1 MAFIEVGQLPLT
13 TSVINTTQIPVEN
26 ANVTQKIEAISLKSY
41 LSELPTLTVSGN
53 TITTNLN
60 VTTQLNSGNIFT
72 GNVYSTGVIHSTI
85 ASGTPPFNVTS
96 TTQVPNLYV
105 ARAALADATTN
116 GLTTSSSFGNVAGDV
131 IVSGNSSNLQF
142 TLSNVNPN
150 IGTFGNTVQVPQIVV
165 DAKGRITAVANIAI
179 TFPAQTLISNT
190 SEITANTVSGTP
202 GLNLAATGVTAGTY
216 GGAITI
222 PQITVDAKGRVTGL
236 TSVPV
241 NSTLNTLNIGMPIGT
256 IAIWSGATS
265 TIPDGWQLADGTNGT
280 LDLRDK
286 FVLGAGTA
294 FAQGTTG
301 GSANANVV
309 SHTHAA
315 TSVSTFAGNPLA
327 GHTHGIT
334 DTGHAHRMK
343 YTDISVQGRDYGPAN
358 NDAAQGFDLTGFDG
372 LNTSTVTTGILIN
385 AQSAG
390 TPAGVVTTTTT
401 NSTEGVSATNAN
413 LPPYMALYY
422 IQKISDA
429 VSINN
434 PINYMATVGN
444 IISGGNIVAASGTV
458 SANVRTGAM
467 VVVGGLGVTGNIN
480 VGSGAGNAI
489 VANGNVVINGNLIVG
504 GGSGG
509 GLIPPGGI
517 IMWSG
522 LEVNIPVGWYL
533 CNGTNSTPDLRNRF
547 IVGAGTGSSYAIGA
561 TGGSADAVVVSHGHT
576 ATVTDPGHVHL
587 MTEVPTD
594 YRVHDGVIDGSYS
607 AGHADRTYT
616 NRNTA
621 SAVTGVTV
629 SVNAAGSSATNAN
642 LPPYYALCYIMKA

>member
-1 MAFIEVGQLPLT
+1 MAFIEIGQLPLT
-13 TSVINTTQIPVEN
+13 TSILNTTQIPLET
-26 ANVTQKIEAISLKSY
+26 ANITQKIEAISLKSY

-53 TITTNLN
+53 TISANLS
-60 VTTQLNSGNIFT
+60 VTTQLNSGTTHT

-85 ASGTPPFNVTS
+85 ASGTPPMLVTS
-96 TTQVPNLYV
+96 TTQVPNLYA
-105 ARAALADATTN
+105 ARAALADVTTN
-116 GLTTSSSFGNVAGDV
+116 GLTTASSFSNVAGDV
-131 IVSGNSSNLQF
+131 SVSGNNSTLQF
-142 TLSNVNPN
+142 TLSNVNPTV
-150 IGTFGNTVQVPQIVV
+150 GTFGNTVQVPQITVNS
-165 DAKGRITAVANIAI
+165 KGLITTIANVAI

-202 GLNLAATGVTAGTY
+202 GLSLAATGVSAGTY
-216 GGAITI
+216 GGAVNI

-301 GSANANVV
+301 GSANAVV
-309 SHTHAA
+309 ASHTHSAN
-315 TSVSTFAGNPLA
+315 SVSTFTGDILGSHTHGVTDPGHNHGLAFAGNPDLFA
-327 GHTHGIT
+327 GG
-334 DTGHAHRMK
+334 A
-343 YTDISVQGRDYGPAN
+343 Y
-358 NDAAQGFDLTGFDG
+358 AAYRAAPNGNASAFNWTQA
-372 LNTSTVTTGILIN
+372 TGISIIG
-385 AQSAG
+385 QSAG
-390 TPAGVVTTTTT
+390 TPSGTVAT
-401 NSTEGVSATNAN
+401 STSVSTAGVSATNAN

-444 IISGGNIVAASGTV
+444 IIAGGNIVAGSGTV
-458 SANVRTGAM
+458 SANVITGAM

-480 VGSGAGNAI
+480 VGSGTGNAI

-547 IVGAGTGSSYAIGA
+547 VIGAGTGSSYAIGD
-561 TGGSADAVVVSHGHT
+561 TGGSANAVVVSHTHT
-576 ATVTDPGHVHL
+576 TTVTDAGHVHL
-587 MTEVPTD
+587 MSQVPTET
-594 YRVHDGVIDGSYS
+594 RIFDGEIDGSYS

-616 NRNTA
+616 NRNTG
-621 SAVTGVTV
+621 SAVTGI
-629 SVNAAGSSATNAN
+629 SVAVNTAGSSATNAN

>member
-1 MAFIEVGQLPLT
+1 MAFIEIGQLPLT
-13 TSVINTTQIPVEN
+13 TSILNTTQIPVET

-53 TITTNLN
+53 TISANLS
-60 VTTQLNSGNIFT
+60 VTTQLNSGTIHT

-85 ASGTPPFNVTS
+85 ASGTPPMLVTS
-96 TTQVPNLYV
+96 TTQVPNLYA
-105 ARAALADATTN
+105 ARAALADVTTN
-116 GLTTSSSFGNVAGDV
+116 GLTTASSFSNVAGDV
-131 IVSGNSSNLQF
+131 SVSGNNSTLQF
-142 TLSNVNPN
+142 TLSNVNPTV
-150 IGTFGNTVQVPQIVV
+150 GAFGNTVQVPQITVNS
-165 DAKGRITAVANIAI
+165 KGLVTAVANVAI

-190 SEITANTVSGTP
+190 TEITANTVSGTP
-202 GLNLAATGVTAGTY
+202 GLNLAATGVAAGTY
-216 GGAITI
+216 GGAVTI

-301 GSANANVV
+301 GSANAIVAA
-309 SHTHAA
+309 HTHTAN
-315 TSVSTFAGNPLA
+315 SVSTFAGTALGA
-327 GHTHGIT
+327 HTHGVSESPHTHGVGIT
-334 DTGHAHRMK
+334 APGQIAHAA
-343 YTDISVQGRDYGPAN
+343 TSSSVMGASSGIEAYKNYINSA
-358 NDAAQGFDLTGFDG
+358 
-372 LNTSTVTTGILIN
+372 VTGISIN
-385 AQSAG
+385 SQTGG
-390 TPAGVVTTTTT
+390 TPAGTVTTTTT
-401 NSTEGVSATNAN
+401 NSTAGVSATNAN

-444 IISGGNIVAASGTV
+444 IIAGGNVVAGSGTV
-458 SANVRTGAM
+458 SANVSTGAM
-467 VVVGGLGVTGNIN
+467 VVVGGMGVTGNIN
-480 VGSGAGNAI
+480 VGSGTGNAI

-504 GGSGG
+504 GGTGG

-547 IVGAGTGSSYAIGA
+547 VIGAGTGSSYAIGD
-561 TGGSADAVVVSHGHT
+561 TGGSANAVVVSHTHT
-576 ATVTDPGHVHL
+576 TTVTDAGHVHL
-587 MTEVPTD
+587 MSQVPTET
-594 YRVHDGVIDGSYS
+594 RIFDGEIDGSYS

-616 NRNTA
+616 NRNTG
-621 SAVTGVTV
+621 SAVTGISVA
-629 SVNAAGSSATNAN
+629 VNAAGSSATNAN

>member
-1 MAFIEVGQLPLT
+1 MAFIEIGQLPLT
-13 TSVINTTQIPVEN
+13 TSILNTTQLPVET

-41 LSELPTLTVSGN
+41 LSELSTLTVSGN
-53 TITTNLN
+53 TISANLS

-72 GNVYSTGVIHSTI
+72 SNLYSTGVIHSTI
-85 ASGTPPFNVTS
+85 ASGTPPLLVTS
-96 TTQVPNLYV
+96 TTQVPNLYA
-105 ARAALADATTN
+105 ARAAVADATTN
-116 GLTTSSSFGNVAGDV
+116 GLTTTSSFGNVAGDV

-150 IGTFGNTVQVPQIVV
+150 TGTFGNTVQVPQIVV
-165 DAKGRITAVANIAI
+165 NAKGRITAVANVAI

-190 SEITANTVSGTP
+190 AEITANTVSGTP

-216 GGAITI
+216 GGAINI
-222 PQITVDAKGRVTGL
+222 PQISVDAKGRITGV
-236 TSVPV
+236 TSVPI

-256 IAIWSGATS
+256 IAIWSGSTG
-265 TIPDGWQLADGTNGT
+265 TIPDGWQVADGTNGT

-286 FVLGAGTA
+286 FVLGAGTV
-294 FAQGTTG
+294 FAQGATG

-315 TSVSTFAGNPLA
+315 TSVSTFAGNAL
-327 GHTHGIT
+327 GTHTHGIT
-334 DTGHAHRMK
+334 DTGHAHTIPLTNSGAFTNFGPIPGGNGTGAA
-343 YTDISVQGRDYGPAN
+343 YTQ
-358 NDAAQGFDLTGFDG
+358 
-372 LNTSTVTTGILIN
+372 NTNSATTGISIA

-444 IISGGNIVAASGTV
+444 IIAGGNIVAASGNI
-458 SANVRTGAM
+458 SANVNTGAM

-480 VGSGAGNAI
+480 VGSGTGNAI
-489 VANGNVVINGNLIVG
+489 VANGNVVINGALIVG
-504 GGSGG
+504 GGAGG

-547 IVGAGTGSSYAIGA
+547 VIGAGTGSSYTIGD
-561 TGGSADAVVVSHGHT
+561 TGGSANAVVVSHSHT
-576 ATVTDPGHVHL
+576 TTVTDPGHVHQ
-587 MTEVPTD
+587 MTRVLTD
-594 YRVHDGVIDGSYS
+594 INVDATFDAVSTRATTDD
-607 AGHADRTYT
+607 AAYT
-616 NRNTA
+616 DRNTD
-621 SAVTGVTV
+621 SKTTGITVAV
-629 SVNAAGSSATNAN
+629 NDAGSSATNAN